1 MALGFQPQPGLCSDK
16 DKKKGKSYMV
26 LFLKKGRIGEA
37 AREGG
42 EVPTPVWGWCGVRD
56 KRKRC
61 CDYGGVCWT
70 AD

>member
-1 MALGFQPQPGLCSDK
+1 
-16 DKKKGKSYMV
+16 MV